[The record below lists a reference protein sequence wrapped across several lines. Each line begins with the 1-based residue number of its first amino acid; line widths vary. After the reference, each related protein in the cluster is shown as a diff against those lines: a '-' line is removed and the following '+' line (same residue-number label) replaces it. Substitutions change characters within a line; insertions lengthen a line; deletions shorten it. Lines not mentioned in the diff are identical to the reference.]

1 MWCDWC
7 CFFVGFGKH
16 IFLLSENF
24 CWSWFNDSCNSRAS
38 FVMIWIGIVLYCII
52 SALKLLHFV
61 FFSFFLCAAI
71 CFFLPIVLVSK
82 RAKIKSQRKIF
93 LEIGRNFFLMGQQ
106 NFFLFYRKKD
116 VKSTIVSSILG
127 IF

>member
-24 CWSWFNDSCNSRAS
+24 CWSWFNDSCNSRAF

-61 FFSFFLCAAI
+61 FLAFFFVQQFVFFTNFFSIQKSKNKKPEENFFGDWE
-71 CFFLPIVLVSK
+71 K
-82 RAKIKSQRKIF
+82 
-93 LEIGRNFFLMGQQ
+93 FFLMGQQ
-106 NFFLFYRKKD
+106 IFFLFYRKKD

>member
-1 MWCDWC
+1 MNRNSS
-7 CFFVGFGKH
+7 
-16 IFLLSENF
+16 LLYNF
-24 CWSWFNDSCNSRAS
+24 CAQTAPFC
-38 FVMIWIGIVLYCII
+38 
-52 SALKLLHFV
+52 

-93 LEIGRNFFLMGQQ
+93 LEIERNFFLMGQQ